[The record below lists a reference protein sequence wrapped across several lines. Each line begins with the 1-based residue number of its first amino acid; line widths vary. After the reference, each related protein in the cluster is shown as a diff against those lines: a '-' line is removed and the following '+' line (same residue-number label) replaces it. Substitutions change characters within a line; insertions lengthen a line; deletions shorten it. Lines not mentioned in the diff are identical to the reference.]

1 MSDESDNFFSDK
13 IAGAPHPMHTTKIIG
28 HNAQKLDFLNCFA
41 ENRIPQCWLLA
52 GDRGIGK
59 ASFAWQVS
67 KFLLTTTHKP
77 TDLKIDLNSK
87 DLNFILEPKSGGILS
102 RITSGSEQRV
112 HIVRRGYNESR
123 KTFFKNISID
133 DIRKLQSYCSLS
145 MADGGRRIIIIDS
158 ADDLNK
164 SSGNALLKLLEE
176 PPKNTLFLL
185 ISHQSNLLL
194 STIKSRCQKLSFS
207 SLNEADLSA
216 VLATIGCKVNQTEEN
231 ALHILSQGSAG
242 AACRLI
248 NSNGINLYK
257 DILNITSSL
266 PSLNIN
272 KTLQLNQDY
281 FVKAKSNN
289 FEIFFEMMQQFFS
302 RLCKTGAM
310 QTPILPSVSNEEEK
324 IMTYLC
330 PSPGSAYLW
339 SEAANITLAKLNKGY
354 FLNINIESLIM
365 DAFIYLE
372 TCYKTISQNTVTN
385 E

>member
-13 IAGAPHPMHTTKIIG
+13 IAGAPHPMQTTKIIG
-28 HNAQKLDFLNCFA
+28 HNSQKLDFLTCFA

-77 TDLKIDLNSK
+77 TDLKIDLISN
-87 DLNFILEPKSGGILS
+87 DLNSILEPQSGGTLS

-112 HIVRRGYNESR
+112 YIVRRGYNESR

-145 MADGGRRIIIIDS
+145 MTDGGKRIIIIDS

-185 ISHQSNLLL
+185 ISHQSNRLL

-207 SLNEADLSA
+207 NLNEADLAA
-216 VLATIGCKVNQTEEN
+216 VLATIGCKVNQTEAN
-231 ALHILSQGSAG
+231 ALYILSQGSAG

-248 NSNGINLYK
+248 NSNCITLYK
-257 DILNITSSL
+257 DILNIVSSL
-266 PSLNIN
+266 PTLNII

-310 QTPILPSVSNEEEK
+310 QSANLPSVSYEEEK

-330 PSPGSAYLW
+330 PSPESAYLW
-339 SEAANITLAKLNKGY
+339 SKAANITLAKLNKGY
-354 FLNINIESLIM
+354 LLNINTESLIM

-372 TCYKTISQNTVTN
+372 TCYKSISQNGITN

>member
-13 IAGAPHPMHTTKIIG
+13 IAGAPHPMQTTKIIG
-28 HNAQKLDFLNCFA
+28 HNSQKLDFLNCFA

-87 DLNFILEPKSGGILS
+87 DLNSILEPKSGGILS

-145 MADGGRRIIIIDS
+145 IADGGKRIIIIDS

-176 PPKNTLFLL
+176 PPTNTLFLL
-185 ISHQSNLLL
+185 ISHKSNLLL

-207 SLNEADLSA
+207 SLNEADLTA
-216 VLATIGCKVNQTEEN
+216 VLATIGCKVNQTEE
-231 ALHILSQGSAG
+231 
-242 AACRLI
+242 
-248 NSNGINLYK
+248 
-257 DILNITSSL
+257 
-266 PSLNIN
+266 
-272 KTLQLNQDY
+272 
-281 FVKAKSNN
+281 KA
-289 FEIFFEMMQQFFS
+289 
-302 RLCKTGAM
+302 
-310 QTPILPSVSNEEEK
+310 
-324 IMTYLC
+324 
-330 PSPGSAYLW
+330 
-339 SEAANITLAKLNKGY
+339 
-354 FLNINIESLIM
+354 
-365 DAFIYLE
+365 
-372 TCYKTISQNTVTN
+372 TN
-385 E
+385 